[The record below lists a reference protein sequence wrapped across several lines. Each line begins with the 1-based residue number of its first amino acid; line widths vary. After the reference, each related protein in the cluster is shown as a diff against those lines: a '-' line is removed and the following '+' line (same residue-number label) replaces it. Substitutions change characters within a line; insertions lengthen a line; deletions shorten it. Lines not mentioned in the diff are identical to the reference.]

1 MKYYSRC
8 LIAALMLMSIVQI
21 ACTPMDDY
29 KKFITEKEIQY
40 PGRIDS
46 VVVLSGNERVI
57 VNGLFISDP
66 KVSFCRIFWNNKH
79 DSLEIPIVRTDEVDT
94 LKQEIKLPEN
104 VYSFIIHTYDQLG
117 NRSVPVYATGQSYG
131 QTYKQS
137 IVNRLVEG
145 RALAEVNKLT
155 INWYEIEK
163 TMGPVSTEVT
173 YTDTQGTTK
182 KVYLP
187 IDKKLLEIS
196 DYKAESS
203 YSYRTLYVPDTLC
216 VDTFYTA
223 IEKDVMPMIRIDKKD
238 WEITGF
244 DSQEE
249 RGEQD
254 GKYGWAYQ
262 IIDGDITTY
271 WHSRHKEDIGPRP
284 PFPHWISFDMKIAQ
298 EVTNFSLTP
307 RQDGGDPFKDFEV
320 QGSMDGETWTS
331 CGEFT
336 LEKSRSTQNFT
347 FLQPFKMQHVKLIM
361 KNDYSGQVYT
371 FLAEFTLFK

>member
-1 MKYYSRC
+1 MKYYSKY
-8 LIAALMLMSIVQI
+8 LIAALVLMMIVQV

-46 VVVLSGNERVI
+46 VIVNSGDGRVI
-57 VNGLFISDP
+57 VNGLFIADP
-66 KVSFCRIFWNNKH
+66 KVNLCRIFWNNKQ
-79 DSLEIPIVRTDEVDT
+79 DSVEIPVVRTNGVDT
-94 LKQEIKLPEN
+94 LRQEIKVSEN
-104 VYSFIIHTYDQLG
+104 VYSFVIHTYDAEG
-117 NRSVPVYATGQSYG
+117 NRSVPVFATGESYG
-131 QTYKQS
+131 QNYKQS
-137 IVNRLVEG
+137 IVNRLVDG
-145 RALAEVNKLT
+145 RALAEGNKLT
-155 INWYEIEK
+155 INWYDIDK
-163 TMGPVSTEVT
+163 TMGPLGTEVS
-173 YTDTQGTTK
+173 YTNTK
-182 KVYLP
+182 GAIKTVYLP
-187 IDKKLLEIS
+187 VNEKVLEIT

-223 IEKDVMPMIRIDKKD
+223 MEKDALPMIRIDKKD

-249 RGEQD
+249 RGEQG

-262 IIDGDITTY
+262 IIDDDITTY
-271 WHSRHKEDIGPRP
+271 WHSRHMEDIGPRP
-284 PFPHWISFDMKIAQ
+284 PFPHYISFDMKAVH

-336 LEKSRSTQNFT
+336 LENNRSTQNFT
-347 FLQPFKMQHVKLIM
+347 FLQPCKMQHVKLIM
-361 KNDYSGQVYT
+361 KNDYSGQPYT